1 MCPCSHIGHVF
12 RKSAPYKF
20 PFGVVEQNK
29 RRVAEVWLDD
39 YKKYYYQESDVEF
52 TDDVD
57 VNDRKALKKQMKCK
71 SFDWLI
77 KNIFTS
83 LGKACKLLLK
93 QPSKSF
99 RNTYWKIDRESKCSK
114 MS

>member
-39 YKKYYYQESDVEF
+39 YKKYFYRESDVEF
-52 TDDVD
+52 TNEID

-77 KNIFTS
+77 KNIFKS
-83 LGKACKLLLK
+83 LGKAYKLPLK
-93 QPSKSF
+93 QKCKSF
-99 RNTYWKIDRESKCSK
+99 RNTYRKIYRESECSK